1 MRSVCSAG
9 CAWTGSTVA
18 SAAESDPAMNCER
31 DHGVMAASYPRR
43 RAVTPQGRRRP
54 PSYYLRKKPARI
66 VMAITYHAALSERLS
81 LYSRNK
87 LKLGVFGPNM
97 SSGIAL
103 TKVPERWSG
112 SWEDNLR
119 LAQLLDEAGIE
130 FMLPVARW
138 KGNQGATN
146 PQEATLETITWAC
159 GLLAQTKRI
168 TVFGTVHVP
177 LVHPVF
183 AAKQFVTAD
192 HISRGRFGLN
202 IVAGWNQDEFDMF
215 GIEQRE
221 HDIRYEYS
229 AEWLSV
235 VRQLWERE
243 DTFDFEGRFLRLK
256 GLQAQP
262 KPYGGTRPVMMN
274 AGGSVTG
281 RAFAT
286 KHCDFLFATIRTL
299 EQSEAEI
306 RDARER
312 ASWDAKTSSASSRPR
327 ASSVAR
333 GNAKRRNSSVTTPR
347 NRPTSMRCATCSRSP
362 TARRASVP
370 RSMSECASGSRQAT
384 AAIRS
389 SAIPIASPPNS

>member
-1 MRSVCSAG
+1 
-9 CAWTGSTVA
+9 
-18 SAAESDPAMNCER
+18 
-31 DHGVMAASYPRR
+31 
-43 RAVTPQGRRRP
+43 
-54 PSYYLRKKPARI
+54 
-66 VMAITYHAALSERLS
+66 MAITYHAALSERLS

-299 EQSEAEI
+299 EQSDAE
-306 RDARER
+306 
-312 ASWDAKTSSASSRPR
+312 TSSASSRPR